1 MRGQRASGNW
11 VPVLT
16 ALMIFAVGCFNSGFA
31 NAQGSVSQTSTVHES
46 SWSVRCPSDQNLMQ
60 SPSEQ
65 GGSCGHQQ
73 PWSCDL
79 SWCSGSSFLIP
90 LREVETLGGGLDQQV
105 LPSIESTSGQTA
117 SGPFRPP
124 RFV

>member
-1 MRGQRASGNW
+1 MRGQRASGNL
-11 VPVLT
+11 VPILT
-16 ALMIFAVGCFNSGFA
+16 ALLILAVGCFFSGFA

-46 SWSVRCPSDQNLMQ
+46 SWSVRCLSAQNLMQ

-65 GGSCGHQQ
+65 DGNCSDQHSWTCG
-73 PWSCDL
+73 L

-90 LREVETLGGGLDQQV
+90 LRQVESLGGGLDQQA

-124 RFV
+124 RFY